1 MMTKQTQNAKPTV
14 GLAAA
19 TAIVIGNMIGVG
31 VFTSLG
37 FQLFEITHG
46 FPILL
51 LWTLGGV
58 YALCGALCYSEL
70 TAAFPR
76 SGGEYHLLGKVFHPA
91 VGFASG
97 WLSITVG
104 FAAPVALAAMAFAK
118 YLQPDNEQMGQILSC
133 LVVVLVTLVHLWKV
147 QVSGAFQS
155 VMTAAKI
162 ILILVLIGAAFFTGS
177 GNGYQFTPQ
186 AGDWEQIKLP
196 AFAVSLIF
204 VTYAYAG
211 WNGAV
216 YIAGEIKNPQR
227 NVPLALLIGTS
238 IVAVLYVAVNAAFLH
253 RAPVDELVGKPEVA
267 LVAAQHIFGEK
278 GGNVMGLLIA
288 FGLISAISAMTWA
301 GPRTSMVIG
310 QDFRQLS
317 FLKRT
322 NVAGV
327 PVSAILIQAGITILL
342 LLNGSFKSVLVYVEL
357 ALLLSLSTTVLG
369 VIWLRIKQPDL
380 NRPYR
385 TPGYPFTP
393 IIFLLMNAYIA
404 WHTVSS
410 DWKEMIEKNQSIKE
424 LESLWSLATIG
435 LGLGIYFLLTAGS
448 PKKNGTH

>member
-1 MMTKQTQNAKPTV
+1 MTSNHQPVTQPTI
-14 GLAAA
+14 GLTAA
-19 TAIVIGNMIGVG
+19 TAVVIGNMIGVG

-37 FQLFEITHG
+37 FQLFSITHG
-46 FPILL
+46 FPVILL
-51 LWTLGGV
+51 WVLGGV
-58 YALCGALCYSEL
+58 YALCGALCYAEL

-76 SGGEYHLLGKVFHPA
+76 SGGEYHLLKEVFHPA

-97 WLSITVG
+97 WLSMTVG
-104 FAAPVALAAMAFAK
+104 FAAPVALAAMAFGSYLHNVNSGLDAK
-118 YLQPDNEQMGQILSC
+118 ALSC
-133 LVVVLVTLVHLWKV
+133 VMVALVTMVHLWKV
-147 QVSGAFQS
+147 KVSGAFQS
-155 VMTAAKI
+155 VLTAAKVA
-162 ILILVLIGAAFFTGS
+162 LILVLIGAAFFTGS
-177 GNGYQFTPQ
+177 GNGYSFAPQ

-267 LVAAQHIFGEK
+267 LVAARHIFGED
-278 GGNVMGLLIA
+278 GGNLMGLLIA
-288 FGLISAISAMTWA
+288 FGLISAVSAMTWA

-310 QDFRQLS
+310 QDFPKLR
-317 FLKRT
+317 FLGRT

-327 PVSAILIQAGITILL
+327 PYFAILIQAFITIMLL
-342 LLNGSFKSVLVYVEL
+342 LAGTFKAVLLYVEF

-369 VIWLRIKQPDL
+369 VIWLRIRNPKLD
-380 NRPYR
+380 RPYR
-385 TPGYPFTP
+385 TPFYPLP
-393 IIFLLMNAYIA
+393 PLLFLAMNIYIG
-404 WHTVSS
+404 WHTWS
-410 DWKEMIEKNQSIKE
+410 EHPIESGWG
-424 LESLWSLATIG
+424 LTTIAAG
-435 LGLGIYFLLTAGS
+435 VGIYFLLVAGT
-448 PKKNGTH
+448 PKKDRT